1 MNRALFRAMFKQYR
15 KKVVAISTGIVLY
28 EGLLTRVYPVIAKN
42 PAVTE
47 VAESIP
53 STVKTV
59 FGISENARI
68 DTFEALISGQF
79 FARIWVMLMALYG
92 IQTANAVLA
101 KMVDDGSLAFLLST
115 PVSRS
120 EILTTQTGVLISTT
134 AIIVAA
140 TIIGLYIGAF
150 CSGIKIKHGRYL
162 RLGLL
167 GVALFSLIEMYSLF
181 FSAWFAEE
189 ERALTYAAGLTLAF
203 YGLDIVGGLSDR
215 LSWMRSL
222 SLFQWFQPQEVL
234 EGTVN
239 PAGPIIGLSVVS
251 VILWILT
258 RKVFESKDL
267 AI

>member
-1 MNRALFRAMFKQYR
+1 MNRALFRAMVKQYR
-15 KKVVAISTGIVLY
+15 KKVVAISTGIVVY
-28 EGLLTRVYPVIAKN
+28 EGLLCWVYPVIAKN
-42 PAVTE
+42 PAITE

-53 STVKTV
+53 SAVKTV
-59 FGISENARI
+59 FGISEDARI

-92 IQTANAVLA
+92 IQTANALLA

-120 EILTTQTGVLISTT
+120 EVLTTQTGVLISTT
-134 AIIVAA
+134 AIIVAS
-140 TIIGLYIGAF
+140 TIVGLYIGTF
-150 CSGIKIKHGRYL
+150 CSGIEINRGRYL

-167 GVALFSLIEMYSLF
+167 GVAFFSLIEMYSLF
-181 FSAWFAEE
+181 FSAWFVEE

-203 YGLDIVGGLSDR
+203 YGLDIMGGLSPK
-215 LSWMRSL
+215 LSWMKNL

-234 EGTVN
+234 EGTIN
-239 PAGPIIGLSVVS
+239 PAAPIIGLSVAS
-251 VILWILT
+251 AILWFLT
-258 RKVFESKDL
+258 RKVFETKDL